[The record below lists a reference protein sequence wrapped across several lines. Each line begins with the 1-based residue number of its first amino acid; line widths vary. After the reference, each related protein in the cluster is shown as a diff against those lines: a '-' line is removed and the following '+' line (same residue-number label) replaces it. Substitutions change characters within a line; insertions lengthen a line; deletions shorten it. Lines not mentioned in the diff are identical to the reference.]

1 MDTARVNKFL
11 HGTGGKKPAKQG
23 SQPWWDE
30 EDDSEQIGEDPGIG
44 QLIVIYS
51 RCSKCCMDLSD
62 NKSYNSK
69 VNFSYILVTFR
80 SVRCSKVMYM

>member
-44 QLIVIYS
+44 
-51 RCSKCCMDLSD
+51 
-62 NKSYNSK
+62 
-69 VNFSYILVTFR
+69 
-80 SVRCSKVMYM
+80 